1 MTELFAIPA
10 APPADPR
17 LAPVEL
23 DALYDLEA
31 LLAAAAALVAGDD
44 DEGVG
49 RGPHRIVEMARRR
62 LDEVLATVR

>member
-17 LAPVEL
+17 LVPVEL

-31 LLAAAAALVAGDD
+31 LLAAAAALAAGDD
-44 DEGVG
+44 DSGLG
-49 RGPHRIVEMARRR
+49 QPPHRIVELARRR
-62 LDEVLATVR
+62 LGEVLGTVR